1 MTRTHILA
9 VLVVAAFSF
18 NGTWAQTGNRADAQN
33 RTISVSGEATVL
45 VVPDQVQIS
54 MTAENRAADLM
65 AAKEQ
70 NDQAVKALVEYAT
83 KTLGIE
89 PRRVQTDF
97 ITVEPKY
104 RQCNYDNE
112 MSEKCDPL
120 QIIYYTV
127 RKGVQV
133 SLKDVTQYEGL
144 VTKAMSLGV
153 NHIDNIAFTTTELRK
168 YRDEARDMAA
178 KASLEKAQALAS
190 ALGTKVGKAI
200 TINTENY
207 SSYYW
212 HGSYD
217 SQGGGTNMLSQ
228 NVIQQAP
235 EAPTE
240 GDTGGL
246 AMGQIKVSATVNV
259 TYQLE

>member
-1 MTRTHILA
+1 MNKTP
-9 VLVVAAFSF
+9 VLLVSIIAAFSF
-18 NGTWAQTGNRADAQN
+18 NGSWAQAGSRADIQN

-83 KTLGIE
+83 KTLSIE

-97 ITVEPKY
+97 ITVEPQY
-104 RQCNYDNE
+104 RSCNHNDE
-112 MSEKCDPL
+112 MSGECNPL
-120 QIIYYTV
+120 QIVYYTV
-127 RKGVQV
+127 KKGVQI
-133 SLKDVTQYEGL
+133 SLKDVTQYEAI

-153 NHIDNIAFTTTELRK
+153 NHIDNVAFTTTELRK
-168 YRDEARDMAA
+168 HRDEAREMAA

-190 ALGTKVGKAI
+190 ALGAKVGKAI

-212 HGSYD
+212 HGVYD
-217 SQGGGTNMLSQ
+217 SQRGNSYMSQ

-235 EAPTE
+235 EASRA

-246 AMGQIKVSATVNV
+246 AMGQVSISATVNV